1 MRGPVL
7 AACCVVAL
15 ACADGSSTGG
25 TERCAPLAELS
36 PLPSLQCREAA
47 DALAFEQGLRT
58 AIGDAAGGLLVRV
71 ELGED
76 ARVRTLC
83 AVDRPGHWKERRA
96 LAGELAAVMQMPAGP
111 ACLAGKRLDLNR
123 RAAKQAEIQRLE
135 WHCQR
140 RLQTSLETSRG
151 VVGPQLTSRQWH
163 DCIEFDADWVVV
175 HERGVMEPLLFGKP
189 EVVDPPTVR
198 ARDTASRCS
207 RKHKIGSDAQVACI
221 EAEGWERLD

>member
-1 MRGPVL
+1 MRGRVL
-7 AACCVVAL
+7 AACCVVAI
-15 ACADGSSTGG
+15 ACADGFAGDG
-25 TERCAPLAELS
+25 VERCAPLAELA
-36 PLPSLQCREAA
+36 PLPALACREEA
-47 DALAFEQGLRT
+47 DALAFAQVLQA
-58 AIGDAAGGLLVRV
+58 AIADAAGGLLVRV

-83 AVDRPGHWKERRA
+83 AENLPGHWKERRA
-96 LAGELAAVMQMPAGP
+96 LAGELTAVMQMPAGP

-207 RKHKIGSDAQVACI
+207 RKHKISSDAQVACI